1 MSDDNQLEQREQ
13 QYRELIEL
21 IERCVDFKIWGFW
34 RTYTSVTAEYP
45 PTVIYDSELCRVRI
59 HHGGK
64 DMYGRWNELA
74 IYYGRL
80 HAPNN
85 KWVISWNGADCHC
98 WHQVF
103 EALDFLDGLSPQEA
117 VNQLRVEHKL
127 PRVIEQFNQSYG
139 GGHQPEQ
146 LVRTHVAIWENYGQR
161 LFGLFDLREEDLW
174 TQYTNFVSE
183 IHKIKGSTNWISPAL
198 DKIC

>member
-1 MSDDNQLEQREQ
+1 MSDDNQSEQREQ

-21 IERCVDFKIWGFW
+21 IERCVDLKHWGFL
-34 RTYTSVTAEYP
+34 RTYTSAAAEYP

-59 HHGGK
+59 NHGGK

-74 IYYGRL
+74 ICYGRL

-85 KWVISWNGADCHC
+85 QWVMNWSGEECHC

-127 PRVIEQFNQSYG
+127 PRIIEQFNQSYG
-139 GGHQPEQ
+139 GGNQPER
-146 LVRTHVAIWENYGQR
+146 LIRTHVAIWENYGRR
-161 LFGLFDLREEDLW
+161 LFGLFDLHEEDLW
-174 TQYTNFVSE
+174 SQYTNFVSAM
-183 IHKIKGSTNWISPAL
+183 HKIKGLTNQMNPAL